1 LDSETSNVRDLRQ
14 VAGLAQ
20 NIMALVDTIHGF
32 LEKLNDAHLN
42 IFLADWPSADCRRRP
57 IEPQGLPVLS
67 WMPAA
72 VQAAGYQ
79 GAHIVSQLASLANQI
94 AWGQTYSAQDFGPEF
109 LESYGWTELI
119 GQRGPIASSR
129 IACGFLMLGP
139 QIEYPRHNHAAEEIY
154 VPLTGKTLWQ
164 QTDEKWTCRKSCQP
178 IYHAPRLTHAIRTED
193 VPLLTLY
200 LWRGADL
207 TEKSRIE

>member
-1 LDSETSNVRDLRQ
+1 MPRIFGRLQ
-14 VAGLAQ
+14 VADLAQ
-20 NIMALVDTIHGF
+20 NIMALVDAIHGF

-42 IFLADWPSADCRRRP
+42 VFLADWPSANCRRRP

-72 VQAAGYQ
+72 VQAAGNP
-79 GAHIVSQLASLANQI
+79 GAHIVSQLAFLANQI

-119 GQRGPIASSR
+119 GPRGPIAGSH
-129 IACGFLMLGP
+129 IACGFLILGP
-139 QIEYPRHNHAAEEIY
+139 RIEYPRHNHEAEEIY
-154 VPLTGKTLWQ
+154 VPLTGQTLWQ
-164 QTDEKWTCRKSCQP
+164 QGRQPWTRHKSCRP
-178 IYHAPRLTHAIRTED
+178 IYHAPRVTHAMRTEQ

-207 TEKSRIE
+207 TEKSHIE

>member
-1 LDSETSNVRDLRQ
+1 VSRIFGRLQ
-14 VAGLAQ
+14 VADLAQ
-20 NIMALVDTIHGF
+20 NIMVLVDAIRGF
-32 LEKLNDAHLN
+32 LEKLNGAHLN
-42 IFLADWPSADCRRRP
+42 VFLADWPSANCRKRS
-57 IEPQGLPVLS
+57 IEPQGLPVLY

-72 VQAAGYQ
+72 VQVTGNP
-79 GAHIVSQLASLANQI
+79 GTHIVGQLASLANQI

-109 LESYGWTELI
+109 LESYGWAELI

-139 QIEYPRHNHAAEEIY
+139 QIEYPRHNHAAEEVY

-164 QTDEKWTCRKSCQP
+164 QGHDKWTYRKSCRP
-178 IYHAPRLTHAIRTED
+178 IYHASRVTHAMRTEA
-193 VPLLTLY
+193 VPLLALY

-207 TEKSRIE
+207 TEKSRIQ